1 MNRRPTL
8 RRKLLGWLLGY
19 LALVTVVVFAAAN
32 YVHEH
37 AEHAVWRAM
46 LNTELDRVIS
56 HLRQQPGYH
65 WQDSD
70 TMQLFRGDAV
80 GNGLP
85 PALQA
90 LHPGLHDG
98 PLLEGRD
105 SAVMVR
111 QTDDLGRLVMVMDIT
126 DFAAME
132 SLTTRLAILAGAALV
147 LVTLLMAWLGM
158 ARLVRP
164 LSSLAQSIAALREG
178 QINQRVAVDR
188 RGSVELEVIASAVND
203 YLERNQRFVE
213 RERNF
218 IITASHELRTP
229 MAVISGAAEL
239 GLDLVDLPERARL
252 QLQRIRSVSGGVEQ
266 LISLLLVL
274 ARDPS
279 RLAALGEQIDLVQLI
294 ADGVQDHQHLAAGK
308 ELQISYRIDSDA
320 QIFAPPGVVQA
331 AIGNLLRNAI
341 ENSDRGQVVVS
352 LQAPALVRITD
363 SGHGMSPQEIS
374 ALYARLARGREQ
386 GHGGIGLALIAR
398 LCEHLGWQLALQPH
412 AGGGTVAEL
421 DLSASLIP
429 DEASGS

>member
-1 MNRRPTL
+1 MTRRPTL

-19 LALVTVVVFAAAN
+19 LALVTLVVFAAAN

-46 LNTELDRVIS
+46 LNTELDRVVS

-70 TMQLFRGDAV
+70 TMRLFRGDAT
-80 GNGLP
+80 GKGLP
-85 PALQA
+85 ASLQV

-98 PLLEGRD
+98 PLLDGQS

-164 LSSLAQSIAALREG
+164 LSSLARSIADLREG
-178 QINQRVAVDR
+178 QIGQRVAVEK
-188 RGSVELEVIASAVND
+188 RGSAELEVIAAAVND

-213 RERNF
+213 REREF
-218 IITASHELRTP
+218 ISTTSHELRTP

-239 GLDLVDLPERARL
+239 GLDQEGLPERARV
-252 QLQRIRSVSGGVEQ
+252 QLQRIGNVASGVEQ

-274 ARDPS
+274 ARDPA
-279 RLAALGEQIDLVQLI
+279 RLAALGEQISLAGLI
-294 ADGVQDHQHLAAGK
+294 EQSVQDHQHLAAGK
-308 ELQISYRIDSDA
+308 ELQVDCLIHADCE
-320 QIFAPPGVVQA
+320 IFAPPVVVQA

-341 ENSDRGQVVVS
+341 ENSDRGQIVVS
-352 LQAPALVRITD
+352 LQAPALVRISD

-374 ALYARLARGREQ
+374 ALYARLARGQQQ
-386 GHGGIGLALIAR
+386 GNGGIGLALIAR
-398 LCEHLGWQLALQPH
+398 LCAHLGWQLALQPR
-412 AGGGTVAEL
+412 AGGGTHAEL
-421 DLSASLIP
+421 DMAASLIP
-429 DEASGS
+429 DEAGSG

>member
-1 MNRRPTL
+1 MNRRRTL

-56 HLRQQPGYH
+56 HLREQPAYR

-70 TMQLFRGDAV
+70 TMQLYRGDEH

-85 PALQA
+85 ASLQA

-98 PLLEGRD
+98 PLIDGQD

-111 QTDDLGRLVMVMDIT
+111 QTDDLGRMVMVMDIT

-178 QINQRVAVDR
+178 QINQRVEVDR
-188 RGSVELEVIASAVND
+188 RGSVELEVIAGAVND

-213 RERNF
+213 RERTF
-218 IITASHELRTP
+218 ISTTSHELRTP

-239 GLDLVDLPERARL
+239 GLDQPGLPERARV
-252 QLQRIRSVSGGVEQ
+252 QLQRIANVAGGVEQ

-279 RLAALGEQIDLVQLI
+279 RLAALGEQIDLAQLI
-294 ADGVQDHQHLAAGK
+294 VDGVQDHQHLAAGK
-308 ELQISYRIDSDA
+308 ELLVSCRIDGNA
-320 QIFAPPGVVQA
+320 QVFAPPAVVQA

-374 ALYARLARGREQ
+374 ALYMRLTRGQEQ

-429 DEASGS
+429 DEAIGS

>member
-46 LNTELDRVIS
+46 LNTELDRVIG

-98 PLLEGRD
+98 HLLEGRD

-188 RGSVELEVIASAVND
+188 RGSVELDVIASAVND

-218 IITASHELRTP
+218 ISTTSHELRTP

-239 GLDLVDLPERARL
+239 GLDQMDLPERARL

-320 QIFAPPGVVQA
+320 QIFAPPAVVQA